1 MFPEDIELDN
11 KELLEIFETSIFVEL
26 MSVAVIDDTLRFD
39 KVLFVEIKLDVV
51 IEDDLMLLD
60 VRLVIE
66 VLSDVKLSIF
76 DVLAYKE
83 ELVKLVLIIFVK
95 VLFVACK
102 LEILA
107 SDTKSVFEV
116 MFVKLPFV
124 PFKLLIVELDD
135 KR

>member
-1 MFPEDIELDN
+1 MFPEDIVLDN

-26 MSVAVIDDTLRFD
+26 MSLAVIDDTLRFD

-116 MFVKLPFV
+116 MFVKLLFV

>member
-1 MFPEDIELDN
+1 MFPEDIVLDN

-102 LEILA
+102 LEMLA

-116 MFVKLPFV
+116 MFVKLLFV

>member
-1 MFPEDIELDN
+1 MFPEDIVLDN

-116 MFVKLPFV
+116 MFVKLLFV

>member
-1 MFPEDIELDN
+1 MFPEDIVLDN

-26 MSVAVIDDTLRFD
+26 MSLAVIDDTLRFD

-102 LEILA
+102 LEMLA

-116 MFVKLPFV
+116 MFVKLLFV

>member
-1 MFPEDIELDN
+1 MLPEEIVLDN
-11 KELLEIFETSIFVEL
+11 KEPLEIVVTSILVEFI
-26 MSVAVIDDTLRFD
+26 SVAVSDDTLRLD

-76 DVLAYKE
+76 ELLAYKE

-116 MFVKLPFV
+116 MFVKLLLV
-124 PFKLLIVELDD
+124 PFKLLIVEFDD